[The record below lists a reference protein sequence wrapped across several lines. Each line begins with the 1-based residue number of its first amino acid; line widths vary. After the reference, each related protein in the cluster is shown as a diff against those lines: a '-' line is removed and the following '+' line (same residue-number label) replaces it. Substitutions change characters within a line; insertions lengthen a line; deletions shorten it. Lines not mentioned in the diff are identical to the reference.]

1 MDRKTAV
8 QTKSNDQ
15 TRAPIPTFLSRMIP
29 VLTAVN
35 GEVLSRRMGFGVEKL
50 ESDNTAQVLRFAWG
64 TCFVEMMAGGGK

>member
-1 MDRKTAV
+1 
-8 QTKSNDQ
+8 
-15 TRAPIPTFLSRMIP
+15 MIP